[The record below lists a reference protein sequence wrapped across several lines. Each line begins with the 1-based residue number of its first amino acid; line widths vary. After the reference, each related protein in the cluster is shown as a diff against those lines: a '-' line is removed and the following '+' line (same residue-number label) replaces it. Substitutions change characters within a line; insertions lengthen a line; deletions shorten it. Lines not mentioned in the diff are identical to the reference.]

1 MDITLPASIP
11 YASSVL
17 TTVKN
22 LPRLDNTTYN
32 GNKWYHGT
40 RSFHSWSALEKAY
53 LPKPK
58 PPNPLQIGVR
68 AFGEFHEYGTADTLP
83 QAQAINKALESLL
96 EREMRFAYANLL
108 PTPKHTARGR
118 KSEAARQRDLQ
129 NRPFFK
135 GVSVPE
141 RIRHHLTP
149 QVRSWLDINFNMT
162 AKK

>member
-1 MDITLPASIP
+1 MDIDPPTQIL
-11 YASSVL
+11 YGESVF

-22 LPRLDNTTYN
+22 LPVLSNTTYN
-32 GNKWYHGT
+32 GKWYHGT

-58 PPNPLQIGVR
+58 TPTPWQIGVV
-68 AFGEFHEYGTADTLP
+68 AFGEFHEYGTADNIP
-83 QAQAINKALESLL
+83 QAQTINKALKTLL

-108 PTPKHTARGR
+108 PTPKTTARGR
-118 KSEAARQRDLQ
+118 KSEAARQKDLQ

-149 QVRSWLDINFNMT
+149 QVRSWLDINFTMT

>member
-40 RSFHSWSALEKAY
+40 RAFHSWSALEKAY

-58 PPNPLQIGVR
+58 TPTPWQIGVR
-68 AFGEFHEYGTADTLP
+68 AFGEFHEYGIAGNIP
-83 QAQAINKALESLL
+83 EAQTINKALETLL

-118 KSEAARQRDLQ
+118 KSEAARQKDLQ

-135 GVSVPE
+135 EVSVPE

-149 QVRSWLDINFNMT
+149 QVRSWLDINFTMT